1 MPTITEF
8 PIVPPIRVKDSP
20 RDRRLS
26 TLKDAMSFVDDLL
39 AARRT
44 APWRELHLRLGKVKT
59 EDEAIEAIGALR
71 ELLVIEGLLVSSSL
85 AHS

>member
-44 APWRELHLRLGKVKT
+44 APWRELHLRLGNV
-59 EDEAIEAIGALR
+59 
-71 ELLVIEGLLVSSSL
+71 
-85 AHS
+85 